1 MLTYPA
7 ETSIFAETNLT
18 HIPKTALTD
27 STSGKMFLYEQPELL
42 SPEEHGALGVTPPEL
57 PFEHAAGV
65 RALPLTV
72 PEFSSAQ
79 RHYPI
84 VFSALEN
91 PIPLAVVGVFEDVN
105 LFVTDGQWDPTSY
118 LPSYL
123 RCHPFAFASAE
134 QDKVAV
140 VIDRAAAAVTENPKF
155 PFFEDGKPTQQTAQ
169 MMRFCLQFE
178 AERQRTAAFC
188 KKLTDLALLTTRQ
201 VTYKPDESSDEKTL
215 GGFIGIDTDKLNE
228 LDAETVHEL
237 HRSGVLPA
245 IYLQLH
251 SLENWR
257 SLITRHARLRQGDT
271 PSAAS

>member
-1 MLTYPA
+1 M
-7 ETSIFAETNLT
+7 T

-27 STSGKMFLYEQPELL
+27 SASGKMFLYEQPELL
-42 SPEEHGALGVTPPEL
+42 SLEEHGTLGVTPPER
-57 PFEHAAGV
+57 PFEYAAGV
-65 RALPLTV
+65 RALPLTM

-79 RHYPI
+79 RHFPI

-91 PIPLAVVGVFEDVN
+91 PMPLAVVGVFEDVN
-105 LFVTDGQWDPTSY
+105 LFVTDGRWDPATY

-123 RCHPFAFASAE
+123 RGHPFAFASAD

-178 AERQRTAAFC
+178 AERQRTVALC
-188 KKLTDLALLTTRQ
+188 KKLIDLELLTTRQ
-201 VTYKPDESSDEKTL
+201 VAYKPDESSEEKML
-215 GGFIGIDTDKLNE
+215 GGFVGIDTDKLNE

-237 HRSGVLPA
+237 HRSGMLSA

-251 SLENWR
+251 SLENWS
-257 SLITRHARLRQGDT
+257 SLITRHARLRQGDSSS
-271 PSAAS
+271 SAT